1 VPVSAL
7 PATKVTKRSEEVDL
21 TKVWAERFNEI
32 ELAVC
37 ALPQHEVTET
47 LLTGR
52 SNDKVWIGLSLGIEA
67 LGDGLDGDALGEV
80 REGPANVLV
89 FLHKPSHCLS
99 DFGAP
104 SVAHSQVDMKT

>member
-1 VPVSAL
+1 MPVSAL
-7 PATKVTKRSEEVDL
+7 PATKVTKSPQKVDL
-21 TKVWAERFNEI
+21 TQVWAERFDEI

-37 ALPQHEVTET
+37 ALPQHEVTEA
-47 LLTGR
+47 LLTR
-52 SNDKVWIGLSLGIEA
+52 CSNDEVWIRLSLGIEA

-80 REGPANVLV
+80 SEGPANVLV

-104 SVAHSQVDMKT
+104 SIAHSQVDMKT